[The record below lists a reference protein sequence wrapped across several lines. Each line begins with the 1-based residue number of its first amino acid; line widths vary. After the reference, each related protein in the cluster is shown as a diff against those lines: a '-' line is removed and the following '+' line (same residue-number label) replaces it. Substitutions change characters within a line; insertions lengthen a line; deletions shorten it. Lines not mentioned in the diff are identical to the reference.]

1 MSTAVAPGSIAVGRI
16 ALEAVRQHVEL
27 AAYCWAQRDTLSLD
41 DPADVETIREIDQR
55 VDANLDGLRI
65 AGAAAWPVIETVI
78 EDFPEKGELFV
89 AGWTAIEQSDL
100 QRLDKAVALGAQL
113 DQPRGLVG
121 ALAWHTLAKIGPIL
135 RGWVDEHD
143 GFKRYLGV
151 AACAEHKL
159 DPKQWLDRLV
169 SDPDPR
175 VRATALRLAGT
186 LGRAD
191 LVAHV
196 GDALNA
202 NDESVRLWA
211 GWALTELGRADLAG
225 AELRRA
231 AVAGGPDALFA
242 LRAAIK
248 AGPEKDVKAWM
259 GGLMQAP
266 ATAPVAVRG
275 VGMLGDR
282 SVLAWL
288 IERMREPQMA
298 VAALAAFLE
307 LFPEAREE
315 TKLFTV
321 DPEELGPAFARC
333 FQDDVVTLALPG
345 RVEAWRVEQLAPTEG
360 APITSSAG

>member
-1 MSTAVAPGSIAVGRI
+1 MSTAAAPGSIAAGRI
-16 ALEAVRQHVEL
+16 AVEAVRQHVEL
-27 AAYCWAQRDTLSLD
+27 AAFCWAQRDTLSLD
-41 DPADVETIREIDQR
+41 DPPDAETIREVDQR
-55 VDANLDGLRI
+55 VEANLDGLRI
-65 AGAAAWPVIETVI
+65 AGPAAWPVIEAVI

-100 QRLDKAVALGAQL
+100 QRLDKVVALGAQL

-135 RGWVDEHD
+135 REWVGEHD

-151 AACAEHKL
+151 AACAQHKV
-159 DPKQWLDRLV
+159 DPMQWLDRLV
-169 SDPDPR
+169 RDPDPR
-175 VRATALRLAGT
+175 VRATACRLAGT
-186 LGRAD
+186 LRRTDLAAHLTEALGAD
-191 LVAHV
+191 HE
-196 GDALNA
+196 N
-202 NDESVRLWA
+202 VRLWA
-211 GWALTELGRADLAG
+211 AWALTELDRADLAS

-242 LRAAIK
+242 LRGAIK

-288 IERMREPQMA
+288 IARMREPQMA

-307 LFPEAREE
+307 LFSEAREE

-333 FQDDVVTLALPG
+333 FEDDVVTLALPD
-345 RVEAWRVEQLAPTEG
+345 RVEAWRVERLAPTEG
-360 APITSSAG
+360 TPISSSAG

>member
-1 MSTAVAPGSIAVGRI
+1 MSTAVGPGSIAVRRI
-16 ALEAVRQHVEL
+16 AVEAVRQHVEL
-27 AAYCWAQRDTLSLD
+27 VAFLWAQRDTLSLD
-41 DPADVETIREIDQR
+41 DPADAETIREIDQR
-55 VDANLDGLRI
+55 VEANLDGLRI
-65 AGAAAWPVIETVI
+65 AGLAAWPVIETVI

-100 QRLDKAVALGAQL
+100 RRLDKAVALAAEL

-135 RGWVDEHD
+135 RGWVEEHD

-151 AACAEHKL
+151 AACVEHKV

-169 SDPDPR
+169 RDPDPR

-191 LVAHV
+191 LVTPM
-196 GDALNA
+196 GEALNA

-211 GWALTELGRADLAG
+211 GWALTELGRGDLAT

-231 AVAGGPDALFA
+231 AVAGGPDALLA
-242 LRAAIK
+242 LRGAIK

-266 ATAPVAVRG
+266 ATAPLAVRG
-275 VGMLGDR
+275 VGMLGNR

-288 IERMREPQMA
+288 IERMREPSMA
-298 VAALAAFLE
+298 VAALAAFLD

-321 DPEELGPAFARC
+321 DSEELGPAFARH
-333 FQDDVVTLALPG
+333 FENEVVRLAIPDKVENWG
-345 RVEAWRVEQLAPTEG
+345 RDAHLR
-360 APITSSAG
+360 